1 MREIIS
7 VFRHD
12 VLVVRLSLMRKIIII
27 SVFSHDVLLKEQ
39 LAARGFVSDVTVK
52 RREEALLVR
61 TIIKNGYLELLVI
74 WVCQFGLNMKKI

>member
-1 MREIIS
+1 MRESIS

-12 VLVVRLSLMRKIIII
+12 VLVIRLSLMRKIIII

-61 TIIKNGYLELLVI
+61 TIIKNGYLELLDI